1 MNIVR
6 AFGYMCVALVLLL
19 SVSLLSASAQTA
31 ERSTSAKAIFAGG
44 CFWCMEEAFEEVPG
58 VLSVTSGYIGGRVP
72 NPTYDQVSAGKTGHT
87 EAIEVLYDPARVSY
101 STLLEVFWHNI
112 DPLTPNAQFCDHG
125 SQYRAGI
132 FYHNAEQQKLADT
145 SKQALID
152 SQRFKTPIVTEI
164 TMATMFYPA
173 EEYHQDYYKKNPLR
187 YKFYKYNCGRAQ
199 RLKELWGKS

>member
-6 AFGYMCVALVLLL
+6 AFGYMCVALILLL
-19 SVSLLSASAQTA
+19 STSPLLVSAQTA
-31 ERSTSAKAIFAGG
+31 ESSTSAKAIFAGG

-58 VLSVTSGYIGGRVP
+58 VLSVTSGYTGGHVP
-72 NPTYDQVSAGKTGHT
+72 NPTYDQVSAGKTGHA
-87 EAIEVLYDPARVSY
+87 EAIEVLYDPAKVSY

-132 FYHNAEQQKLADT
+132 FYHTAEQQKLADA
-145 SKQALID
+145 SKQALMD
-152 SQRFKTPIVTEI
+152 SQRFNTPIVTEI

-173 EEYHQDYYKKNPLR
+173 EEYHQDYYKKNPFR

>member
-1 MNIVR
+1 MDIMR
-6 AFGYMCVALVLLL
+6 AFGYMCVALILYLSALPL
-19 SVSLLSASAQTA
+19 SVSAQTA
-31 ERSTSAKAIFAGG
+31 ESTPSAKAIFAGG

-58 VLSVTSGYIGGRVP
+58 VLSVTSGYIGGHVP
-72 NPTYDQVSAGKTGHT
+72 NPTYTQVSAGKTGHT
-87 EAIEVLYDPARVSY
+87 EAIEVLYDPAKVNY
-101 STLLEVFWHNI
+101 SKLLEVFWHNI

-132 FYHNAEQQKLADT
+132 FYHTAEQQQLADA
-145 SKQALID
+145 SKQVIMD
-152 SQRFKTPIVTEI
+152 SQRFNAPIVTEI